1 MANDWTSV
9 QQVAKDANN
18 NYVALVNNEW
28 VPVASAAKDANGN
41 YIAYGL
47 STSKYTPPEVPERE
61 VTGGDVYGSSFL
73 SSALGLSRALGG
85 AKGETLSKAQKEEES
100 KSKQY
105 EEENPNFGFIPG
117 MAGKM
122 TAYGLAAAPGLVAA
136 NPITGGMGLLGTAAV
151 ETGLAGLPVG
161 LGMGGEQYQRVLD
174 ATGDEALA
182 RKAAITTGTVN
193 ALGVGLPAALGGG
206 MLKRA
211 TVGAGL
217 NIGANEADIAS
228 QNAILSEHPELK
240 QEQFSGKNMLMS
252 GLMGAGFGLA
262 SPRHIG
268 KTPEFKT
275 NEILD
280 DKLKAYQQD
289 LDYRET
295 ALIVAKEQRDA
306 TSARLMEL
314 EKSRVNGEVPTE
326 LLEEKIK
333 LENDLQSQNE
343 RIANLEAEPTHL
355 EDQSPID
362 KTKKQYSERTKPTY
376 SGEVLSKEQMDFKH
390 LNSLKTYDA
399 DYGVKAH
406 YSESSDGE
414 WHVEFYTHPSLRGK
428 WYTNEKDLWRDF
440 NAQKDAKQ
448 QGKISSKT
456 DVNGSRIDEQLGPDG
471 TPLPKDDSTIRS
483 DFDEKMEGVS
493 RESDVPPDLQLLD
506 RQIDGIPEHELIKE
520 EPLNKWEKQRR
531 YLNEKIDREHELLD
545 ALNERIEDAQTR
557 GSTSPYVDDMI
568 RRRDALFERL
578 DDYADRLREANKA
591 IANNNDFFKLTDEG
605 RHKSA
610 LNVINDVLSNEHIT
624 PDERVTLAAE
634 RIAQI
639 YSNAD
644 DGFHF
649 IGNTANKD
657 MIMSTV
663 EKLHE
668 ITGQK
673 DKMIIIQTPAL
684 SKGSFHAVGNQA
696 ILFVSDQTRSKGFD
710 LVKRFF
716 NREDISRAALLHNI
730 AHEYGHFYMT
740 KLVQAYGVYSPS
752 LQRLMVGY
760 QKFLGEGG
768 TERLRDISSMPLVDK
783 LEGENYTRMI
793 GHYEKFSEY
802 FAEAFNRAINS
813 GQLPK
818 NEILR
823 KAYLGLRKISDSV
836 HAKMLEM
843 GASFNRN
850 IYATSV
856 INDILESNQKYLES
870 QAREMDGKIIRSQID
885 AKIAAN
891 KAKEVGIGNLQEAQ
905 KQIHEYFNNKA
916 DKDYVPVDA
925 AKVVEEQKQLE
936 DIPIASTKI
945 IANSFGFPQVKAILT
960 QSPLIRAVSRAIDNA
975 DFKAESAVKALL
987 HNVVSYDK
995 WKQGAVW
1002 KGVVTTFKHYEDQN
1016 SVAHLLQKLPVE
1028 DFANLESVF
1037 RKGFTDGL
1045 DYAETLQKYGHLLTD
1060 EQKHAFTVLSDM
1072 YHKQWK
1078 LITDAG
1084 IDLPQRKGWYPSV
1097 RQGNH
1102 FVELKWNGE
1111 VVYRQQ
1117 VRTQMGAN
1125 RLAEN
1130 IKKSGKY
1137 KGYEVN
1143 TGKNT
1148 DTRLETENREFI
1160 VAAIQTELSKKG
1172 LSNAF
1177 DVVEDLLDRLESKPK
1192 LGKHHEQR
1200 MNILGYKGT
1209 ELFGDVKE
1217 RGLSFK
1223 EAIKSSVED
1232 FTGTYRK
1239 ILIARETNK
1248 LLNTPEGLDKS
1259 HPNTFYAAKLM
1270 RDMATNKV
1278 MPYTEKFDTWFK
1290 TTIDNLYTK
1299 YSGKE
1304 SKLPVFDK
1312 AMGVAAHLFYIK
1324 VLTMKAGFWLSQALS
1339 SPIALRHLLRES
1351 STLDAMA
1358 SAGKGT
1364 LLAAKPDEGFLK
1376 CIYWLSQNT
1385 NVYHPSLIN
1394 ELTQLPMHEFL
1405 KEGTVARKIAE
1416 LMTGE
1421 TPSSMADSFS
1431 RYWTSAIMYEHY
1443 SKLGFKGESLYRK
1456 VFEGTN
1462 DTMIRYEKR
1471 YRAPGIQKLGMLG
1484 EQIAPL
1490 HTFAQAQWGYLVAD
1504 WKHARH
1510 TGNWA
1515 PFVSTFMVSLILGG
1529 VAGLPLVTDYMLLR
1543 QAFQLEDSTPDPID
1557 LALAG
1562 GGDTLAFGILSN
1574 SGFDLGTSLR
1584 TNPLIPALIKDGGS
1598 LWDLMPIMSGIGST
1612 VGGIAT
1618 MVKQK
1623 AGGNVS
1629 DAEYRA
1635 AVLKVLPSGW
1645 PQGLVE
1651 DLKFNATERSMVPT
1665 TSGAGLVEQTG
1676 MERAASYLGVKTTE
1690 RRKDEVAYQELTAR
1704 DKRRE
1709 EKIKKQ
1715 IDILADAVSKGDDD
1729 RRLNA
1734 VLALQD
1740 LDVRDSS
1747 ILDRLK
1753 TTLSSRER
1761 GLIERY
1767 VLGNAGKGT
1776 SYESKRRIFNF
1787 GEYGE

>member
-1 MANDWTSV
+1 MANEWTSV

-18 NYVALVNNEW
+18 NYIALVNNEW
-28 VPVASAAKDANGN
+28 IPVASAAKDANGN
-41 YIAYGL
+41 YMAYGL

-100 KSKQY
+100 KTKQY
-105 EEENPNFGFIPG
+105 EEENPNFGFIPN

-122 TAYGLAAAPGLVAA
+122 TVYGLAAAPGLVAA

-182 RKAAITTGTVN
+182 RKAAMTTGAVN

-217 NIGANEADIAS
+217 NIGANEADIAT

-314 EKSRVNGEVPTE
+314 EKSRVNGEIPTE

-343 RIANLEAEPTHL
+343 RIANLEAE
-355 EDQSPID
+355 SGA
-362 KTKKQYSERTKPTY
+362 KPGGKVA
-376 SGEVLSKEQMDFKH
+376 GEIP
-390 LNSLKTYDA
+390 A
-399 DYGVKAH
+399 
-406 YSESSDGE
+406 
-414 WHVEFYTHPSLRGK
+414 
-428 WYTNEKDLWRDF
+428 
-440 NAQKDAKQ
+440 
-448 QGKISSKT
+448 KT

-471 TPLPKDDSTIRS
+471 TPLPKPETVTFKYETEGGQLVEETGTIVEHKGTQYIRWQDGTLENGKPTYRMIELEKAKDVAKTEPTVRS

-531 YLNEKIDREHELLD
+531 RLNEKIDREHELLD

-557 GSTSPYVDDMI
+557 GSTSPYVDDLI

-578 DDYADRLREANKA
+578 DDYADRLREVNKA

-605 RHKSA
+605 RHKAA
-610 LNVINDVLSNEHIT
+610 LNVINDVLSNEHLT

-634 RIAQI
+634 RIALI
-639 YSNAD
+639 YGNAD

-740 KLVQAYGVYSPS
+740 KLVQAYGVDSPS

-916 DKDYVPVDA
+916 DKDYVPVDT

-945 IANSFGFPQVKAILT
+945 IANAFGFPQVKAILT

-1045 DYAETLQKYGHLLTD
+1045 DYAETLQKYGHLMTN

-1117 VRTQMGAN
+1117 VRTQMGAD

-1248 LLNTPEGLDKS
+1248 LLNTPEGLDES

-1376 CIYWLSQNT
+1376 CVYWLSQNT

-1394 ELTQLPMHEFL
+1394 ELTRLPMHEFL

-1431 RYWTSAIMYEHY
+1431 RYWTSAMMYEHY
-1443 SKLGFKGESLYRK
+1443 SKLGFKGDALYRK

-1504 WKHARH
+1504 WKYANR

-1623 AGGNVS
+1623 AGGDVS

-1665 TSGAGLVEQTG
+1665 ASGAGLVEQTG

-1729 RRLNA
+1729 RRLSA

-1740 LDVRDSS
+1740 LEVRDSS